1 MIGVRK
7 LDWFV
12 TKSYTLL
19 FCGSFF
25 ICLFICIMQFLW
37 RYLDDLVGKG
47 LSMEVL
53 AEFFFWAALTLV
65 PMALPLAI
73 LLAALIA
80 FGNLGEKFELI
91 AMKAAGVSLLR
102 IMRPLIFTSILSC
115 AISFYFQN
123 VIGPHAQ
130 IKLWTLLLSMK
141 QTSPELD
148 IPEGSFHD
156 QIPGYNLYVKKK
168 NPKTGM
174 LYNVMIYSFADGFS
188 NARIIVADSAKLNVT
203 GDKKHL
209 LLDLYE
215 GELFENLQS
224 QMNTSLKNVP
234 YRREM
239 FNRKRTLIE
248 FNTNFEKM
256 DEGFM
261 QKQYMSKN
269 MTQLQHS
276 IDSLNLQIDSMGRS
290 LYADVSRSL
299 YRSASLNQED
309 SAKLLT
315 SKLQKINLDSLYKV
329 ASQAQKERYISNA
342 KSEVL
347 SADWNMRGGMVMDT
361 QDFLRRHQMEW
372 HKKIALSLSCIIFF
386 FIGAPLGGIIRKGG
400 LGTPMVVSV
409 LFFVVYFIIDTTGQ
423 KMAKEGIWAPW
434 LGMWMSSFILA
445 PIGIFLTY
453 KANKDSVVF
462 NADLYLNWFKRV
474 AGIRD
479 KRHIFR
485 KEVIIED
492 PDFPALSKMIPKL
505 DLLCETYA
513 KKNRLTQLPN
523 YFTIWRDRERDKEI
537 ITINDLM
544 ENIVEQL
551 NNSKDA
557 IILDKL
563 NQFPFISVH
572 AHRCPF
578 NRAWLND
585 LIGILL
591 PIGFFFYI
599 RIWRYRIR
607 LYKDMKQISLTC
619 KELLPLVNQYADP
632 KESEHN
638 STPNIVK

>member
-12 TKSYTLL
+12 TKSYALL

-102 IMRPLIFTSILSC
+102 IMRSLIIASIISGGV
-115 AISFYFQN
+115 SFYFQN

-168 NPKTGM
+168 NPQSGM

-209 LLDLYE
+209 LLDLYH

-224 QMNTSLKNVP
+224 QMNTKLKNVP

-239 FNRKRTLIE
+239 FTRKRTLIE

-261 QKQYMSKN
+261 QNQYMSKN
-269 MTQLQHS
+269 MIQLQHS
-276 IDSLNLQIDSMGRS
+276 IDSLNLQIDSMGHA

-299 YRSASLNQED
+299 YRPSSLNKED
-309 SAKLLT
+309 SVKLLH
-315 SKLQKINLDSLYKV
+315 SKLRNMDPDSLFKV
-329 ASQAQKERYISNA
+329 ASQAQKERYISSA

-347 SADWNMRGGMVMDT
+347 SADWSMRGGMVMDT
-361 QDFLRRHQMEW
+361 QNFLRRHQMEW

-386 FIGAPLGGIIRKGG
+386 FIAAPLGGIIRKGG

-409 LFFVVYFIIDTTGQ
+409 IFYVIYFIIDTTGQ

-434 LGMWMSSFILA
+434 MGMWMSTFILT
-445 PIGIFLTY
+445 PVGIFLTY
-453 KANKDSVVF
+453 KANNDSVVF
-462 NADLYLNWFKRV
+462 NADLYINWFKRI

-492 PDFPALSKMIPKL
+492 PDYPALSEMLPRL
-505 DLLCETYA
+505 DNLCRTYSEQ
-513 KKNRLTQLPN
+513 NNLTRLPN
-523 YFTIWRDRERDKEI
+523 YITLWRNRERDEEM
-537 ITINDLM
+537 ITINNLL
-544 ENIVEQL
+544 EHIVEQL
-551 NNSKDA
+551 NNSKDPV
-557 IILDKL
+557 ILDKL
-563 NQFPFISVH
+563 NQFPIVSVH

-578 NRAWLND
+578 NRPWLND
-585 LIGILL
+585 IIGVLF
-591 PIGFFFYI
+591 PIGLFFYI

-607 LYKDMKQISLTC
+607 LHKDMKQISLTC
-619 KELLPLVNQYADP
+619 KELLPYVNQHAGP
-632 KESEHN
+632 EEPTPN
-638 STPNIVK
+638 STPNIIK

>member
-12 TKSYTLL
+12 TKSYALL

-53 AEFFFWAALTLV
+53 GEFFFWAALTLV

-102 IMRPLIFTSILSC
+102 IMRPLIFASVLSC
-115 AISFYFQN
+115 VVSFYFQN

-168 NPKTGM
+168 NPQNGM

-188 NARIIVADSAKLNVT
+188 NARIIVADSAKINVT

-224 QMNTSLKNVP
+224 QMNTNLKNVP

-239 FNRKRTLIE
+239 FSRKQTLIE

-261 QKQYMSKN
+261 TKQYMSKN
-269 MTQLQHS
+269 MNQLQHS
-276 IDSLNLQIDSMGRS
+276 IDSLNLEIDSMGKI
-290 LYADVSRSL
+290 LYADVARSL
-299 YRSASLNQED
+299 YRPVSLNKED
-309 SAKLLT
+309 SVKMQEANVHSL
-315 SKLQKINLDSLYKV
+315 NLDSLYRV
-329 ASQAQKERYISNA
+329 ASQAQRERYVSSA
-342 KSEVL
+342 KSEVF
-347 SADWNMRGGMVMDT
+347 SADWNIRGRMVMDA
-361 QDFLRRHQMEW
+361 QNFLRRHQMEW
-372 HKKIALSLSCIIFF
+372 HKKISLALSCIIFF

-400 LGTPMVVSV
+400 IGTPMVVSV
-409 LFFVVYFIIDTTGQ
+409 IFFVFYFIIDTTGQ

-434 LGMWMSSFILA
+434 VGMWMSTIILA
-445 PIGIFLTY
+445 PVGVFLTY

-462 NADLYLNWFKRV
+462 NADLYLNWFKQI

-492 PDFPALSKMIPKL
+492 PDYRSVSEMLPQLNR
-505 DLLCETYA
+505 LCEVYSQQ
-513 KKNRLTQLPN
+513 NRLLHLPN
-523 YFTIWRDRERDKEI
+523 YITLWKNREYDEEI
-537 ITINDLM
+537 IRIHSMVET
-544 ENIVEQL
+544 IVEQL
-551 NNSKDA
+551 NNSKDPV
-557 IILDKL
+557 ILDKL
-563 NQFPFISVH
+563 NQFPILSVH

-591 PIGFFFYI
+591 PIGLFFYF
-599 RIWRYRIR
+599 RIWRFRIR
-607 LYKDMKQISLTC
+607 LHKDMKQISSTC
-619 KELLPLVNQYADP
+619 KEILPYVNLHVIEARTENPSIP
-632 KESEHN
+632 KITE
-638 STPNIVK
+638 